1 MRYFP
6 IAINLK
12 DRFVVVVGAGK
23 VAERKVKS
31 LLCAGA
37 RVYVISPR
45 ANTYIKG
52 LAKKNKIKWVPRV
65 VQRSDLVNAR
75 LIIAATN
82 KKTVN
87 EYVSKWAQQ
96 FNVPVNVVDES
107 NLSDFISPAIVRFKK
122 ALVTIYTDGKDPVF
136 SRDLKNYL
144 GEKEHD
150 FVSYRN
156 RL

>member
-6 IAINLK
+6 IAMSLK
-12 DRFVVVVGAGK
+12 DRLVVVVGAGK
-23 VAERKVKS
+23 VAERKIRS
-31 LLCAGA
+31 LLSAGA
-37 RVYVISPR
+37 RVHVVSPR
-45 ANTYIKG
+45 ANTVIRS

-65 VQRSDLVNAR
+65 AQRSDLVNAR

-82 KKTVN
+82 KRLIN

-122 ALVTIYTDGKDPVF
+122 AIVAVYTDGKDPVF